1 MPGMRERKL
10 HMMGET
16 KSSRGDY
23 SKIKGYES
31 GGMVRVGQGKAEIP
45 GVADAI
51 ASATQAKKKKLRRRQ
66 SWRLQEQRH
75 ST

>member
-23 SKIKGYES
+23 DETKSYMGGGKIKGYKF
-31 GGMVRVGQGKAEIP
+31 GGMVRVGTGKAGNIAVEHA
-45 GVADAI
+45 V
-51 ASATQAKKKKLRRRQ
+51 ASATKAKKKKLRRR
-66 SWRLQEQRH
+66 
-75 ST
+75 

>member
-23 SKIKGYES
+23 DETKSFMGGGKIKGYKF
-31 GGMVRVGQGKAEIP
+31 GGMVRVGTGKAGNIAVEDA
-45 GVADAI
+45 VA
-51 ASATQAKKKKLRRRQ
+51 SGPQATKKKKLRKR
-66 SWRLQEQRH
+66 
-75 ST
+75 